1 MSEARRQSRSASDP
15 RRHRVL
21 GALDRMAFRF
31 FGPPER
37 VPAPTGPVV
46 HRHDEVEKE
55 IESQLD
61 EVSVETDEEGRHY
74 GLQRHEFGPVEG
86 MQGNTYPY
94 YSGRPPLNAPET

>member
-1 MSEARRQSRSASDP
+1 MSDARSHSSPASNP
-15 RRHRVL
+15 RHRVL

-55 IESQLD
+55 IQGQLD
-61 EVSVETDEEGRHY
+61 DVSVETDEEGRHY